1 MDQHPHSNDVPISA
15 RHLWDALAR
24 TPGVE
29 LAIAQPTGRII
40 AGTAE
45 TFDPQPAPGAPAIL
59 AEVHRERVAAIQR
72 AAESRTPIVFRHLVA
87 GIQMESTLH
96 PIEPTGRQASN
107 VLIITREGIS
117 PSTKDA
123 EESAYVDL
131 GPLSVLTPREL
142 EVLALLGQGMQIAEI
157 ARTLY
162 RSPKTVEK
170 HRAAISRKL
179 GVLSRAELARMVQR
193 AELEVQD
200 ARRVRV
206 DSPKRAHKP
215 LPN

>member
-1 MDQHPHSNDVPISA
+1 MDQHPTTHDVPISA
-15 RHLWDALAR
+15 RLLWDALAR

-40 AGTAE
+40 AGSAE
-45 TFDPQPAPGAPAIL
+45 AFDPQPAPNAPPVL
-59 AEVHRERVAAIQR
+59 TEVHRERIAAIKR
-72 AAESRTPIVFRHLVA
+72 AAEARAPIVFRHLVA
-87 GIQMESTLH
+87 GIQMETTLH
-96 PIEPTGRQASN
+96 PIDPTGKGSN
-107 VLIITREGIS
+107 VLIITREGLS
-117 PSTKDA
+117 QSTQDA

-131 GPLSVLTPREL
+131 GPLAVLTPREL

-157 ARTLY
+157 AKTLY

-200 ARRVRV
+200 ARRIRV
-206 DSPKRAHKP
+206 DTPRRAPKPSTA
-215 LPN
+215 